1 MAVVEKSEL
10 IKRVREILGEA
21 PDEYGLGLMEDL
33 ADTLDSNSAGTAT
46 REQVEAEVREEFQER
61 LDNMDKE
68 WRKKYADR
76 FESGGGNEP
85 DPDPDPEP
93 EPEPE
98 TKKVKFEELF
108 KEG

>member
-46 REQVEAEVREEFQER
+46 REQVEAEVREEFEER
-61 LDNMDKE
+61 ISNIDKE

-85 DPDPDPEP
+85 DPEPDPDPEP
-93 EPEPE
+93 EP
-98 TKKVKFEELF
+98 KKVKFEELF

>member
-10 IKRVREILGEA
+10 IKRVREFLGEA

-46 REQVEAEVREEFQER
+46 REQVEAEVRKEFEER
-61 LDNMDKE
+61 ISNIDKE

-76 FESGGGNEP
+76 FESGANEPEP
-85 DPDPDPEP
+85 DPDP

>member
-10 IKRVREILGEA
+10 IRRVREILGEA

-46 REQVEAEVREEFQER
+46 REQVEAEVREEFEER
-61 LDNMDKE
+61 ISNIDKE

-76 FESGGGNEP
+76 FESGVDPKEP
-85 DPDPDPEP
+85 DPEPDPEP
-93 EPEPE
+93 ES
-98 TKKVKFEELF
+98 KKVKFEELF

>member
-1 MAVVEKSEL
+1 MAVVEKGEL
-10 IKRVREILGEA
+10 MRRIREILGEA

-46 REQVEAEVREEFQER
+46 REQVEAEVREEFQEK

-76 FESGGGNEP
+76 FENGGGNE
-85 DPDPDPEP
+85 PEP
-93 EPEPE
+93 EPEPHPE
-98 TKKVKFEELF
+98 PEPKKVKFEELF

>member
-33 ADTLDSNSAGTAT
+33 ADTLDSNSAETMT
-46 REQVEAEVREEFQER
+46 REQIEAEVREEFEER
-61 LDNMDKE
+61 ISNIDKE

-76 FESGGGNEP
+76 FESCGINEP

-93 EPEPE
+93 EP
-98 TKKVKFEELF
+98 KKVKFEELF

>member
-33 ADTLDSNSAGTAT
+33 ADTLDSNSAETMT
-46 REQVEAEVREEFQER
+46 REQIEAEVREEFEER
-61 LDNMDKE
+61 ISNIDKE

-93 EPEPE
+93 EP
-98 TKKVKFEELF
+98 KKVKFEELF

>member
-46 REQVEAEVREEFQER
+46 REQVEAEVREEFEER
-61 LDNMDKE
+61 ISNIDKE

-85 DPDPDPEP
+85 DPEPEP
-93 EPEPE
+93 EPEPDP
-98 TKKVKFEELF
+98 KKVKFEELF

>member
-1 MAVVEKSEL
+1 MAVVEKAEL
-10 IKRVREILGEA
+10 IRRVREILGEA

-46 REQVEAEVREEFQER
+46 REQIEAEVREEFEER
-61 LDNMDKE
+61 ISNVDKE

-76 FESGGGNEP
+76 FERGVKEPEP

-93 EPEPE
+93 
-98 TKKVKFEELF
+98 KKVKYEELF
-108 KEG
+108 KEEN